1 MIKRDSWVQIT
12 VSADGYGTFYAYSPE
27 DTVYLVETQN
37 PLVLTLNWN
46 NTGDYDF
53 AVTTSGSYSFSRNR
67 DAMSPPGGESINIT
81 SFEEDSKV
89 LIYANYY
96 SRRNMSENPATITF
110 TWGNETT
117 SLTYD
122 LV

>member
-1 MIKRDSWVQIT
+1 
-12 VSADGYGTFYAYSPE
+12 
-27 DTVYLVETQN
+27 
-37 PLVLTLNWN
+37 LNWN

-81 SFEEDSKV
+81 NFEEDAKV

-117 SLTYD
+117 SLSYG